1 MRWEQIEEALAELGT
16 EREYDGYFC
25 SITDAVSI
33 SILESVKKIHGWA
46 TSEYIKAFLAK
57 EFGLKRIPCYWRLF
71 SLFTVICPKSLNQ
84 CMKTGGVQVSY
95 EET

>member
-1 MRWEQIEEALAELGT
+1 MRWEQIEEALTELGT
-16 EREYDGYFC
+16 EREYGGYFC

-33 SILESVKKIHGWA
+33 SILESAKKIHGWA
-46 TSEYIKAFLAK
+46 TSEHIKAFLAK
-57 EFGLKRIPCYWRLF
+57 EFGLKRIPCYWRLLG
-71 SLFTVICPKSLNQ
+71 LFTMIRPKSLNQ